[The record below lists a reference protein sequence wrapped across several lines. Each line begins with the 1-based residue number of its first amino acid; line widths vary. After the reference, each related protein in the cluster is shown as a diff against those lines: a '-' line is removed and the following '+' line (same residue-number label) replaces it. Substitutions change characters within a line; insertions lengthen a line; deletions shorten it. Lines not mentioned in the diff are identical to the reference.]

1 MSVLTETFEL
11 ANGVK
16 IPKVGFGTWQTP
28 AGDVA
33 YQAVRNALKVGYR
46 HIDTAKAYGNE
57 ADVGRAV
64 RDSGIAR
71 DQIFVT
77 SKLPA
82 QSKTYDEAMADFES
96 TFKKLD
102 IDYVDLYLV
111 HAPWPWSQIGKD
123 CDEGNVEVWRAMQ
136 DIYASGRV
144 KAIGVSNFN
153 VHDLKNVMAD
163 AKVKPM
169 VNQIQYYVG
178 FTEPKITEFA
188 KKNNI
193 LVEAYSPL
201 ATGGLL
207 RNEKMATLAK
217 KYDVSVAQMALR
229 FCLQNGIL
237 PLPKAVGE
245 DHIENNAKLDFEIS
259 DADMVTLN
267 NMPDTAPE
275 HSHNST
281 QG

>member
-11 ANGVK
+11 TNGVK

-28 AGDVA
+28 AGAVA
-33 YQAVRNALKVGYR
+33 YQAVLNALKVGYR

-64 RDSGIAR
+64 RDSGIPR

-82 QSKTYDEAMADFES
+82 ESKSYDEAMADFES
-96 TFKKLD
+96 TYKKLA

-111 HAPWPWSQIGKD
+111 HAPWPWGQAGQNYD
-123 CDEGNVEVWRAMQ
+123 QGNLEVWRAMQ
-136 DIYASGRV
+136 DIYESGRA
-144 KAIGVSNFN
+144 KAIGVSNFA
-153 VHDLKNVMAD
+153 VGDLENILAH

-178 FTEPKITEFA
+178 FTEPKITSFSKA
-188 KKNNI
+188 NDI

-207 RNEKMATLAK
+207 QNNEMASLAE
-217 KYDVSVAQMALR
+217 KYHVSVAQLALR
-229 FCLQNGIL
+229 FCLQNGVL
-237 PLPKAVGE
+237 PLPKAVGQA
-245 DHIENNAKLDFEIS
+245 HIEANAKLDFEIS
-259 DADMVTLN
+259 AADMATLN
-267 NMPDTAPE
+267 EMPDAAPD
-275 HSHNST
+275 HFHNRT

>member
-1 MSVLTETFEL
+1 ML
-11 ANGVK
+11 
-16 IPKVGFGTWQTP
+16 
-28 AGDVA
+28 
-33 YQAVRNALKVGYR
+33 NALKVGYR
-46 HIDTAKAYGNE
+46 HVDTAKAYGNE

-64 RDSGIAR
+64 RDSGIPR
-71 DQIFVT
+71 DQVFVT

-82 QSKTYDEAMADFES
+82 QSKTYDEAMADFDS

-111 HAPWPWSQIGKD
+111 HAPWPWNQIGKD
-123 CDEGNVEVWRAMQ
+123 CDEGNIEVWRAMQ

-144 KAIGVSNFN
+144 KAIDVSNFN
-153 VHDLKNVMAD
+153 VHDLKNVFAN

-169 VNQIQYYVG
+169 INQIQYYVG
-178 FTEPKITEFA
+178 YTEPKITSFA
-188 KKNNI
+188 KENGV

-207 RNEKMATLAK
+207 KNDQMVALAG
-217 KYDVSVAQMALR
+217 KYNVSVAQMALR
-229 FCLQNGIL
+229 FCLQNGVL

-259 DADMVTLN
+259 DADMATLN